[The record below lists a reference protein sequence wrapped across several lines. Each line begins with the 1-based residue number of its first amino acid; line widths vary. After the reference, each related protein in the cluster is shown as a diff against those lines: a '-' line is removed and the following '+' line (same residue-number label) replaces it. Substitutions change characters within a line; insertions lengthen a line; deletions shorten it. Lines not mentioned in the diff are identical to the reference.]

1 MQDTYCLKITQN
13 VSVDLYFPDKTCFFL
28 HIFSFRSM
36 GAVAMYTM
44 GLTIA
49 TARGGGRGRVIMFS
63 CSSQRSGF
71 YHACTFDSGVSFW
84 LSLKT

>member
-1 MQDTYCLKITQN
+1 MSQLILISPIRH
-13 VSVDLYFPDKTCFFL
+13 VFL

-36 GAVAMYTM
+36 EAVAMYTM

-49 TARGGGRGRVIMFS
+49 TARGGGRGRGRVIMFS

-71 YHACTFDSGVSFW
+71 YHACTFDSGFFPFLVI
-84 LSLKT
+84 LEDLNKNSLV